1 MADFDFESRIVSIP
15 DFPEPGVIFKDIT
28 PLFAD
33 PDALDAAVD
42 AIAAHF
48 ADAGVTKIVAPE
60 ARGFMIGAPIAYKL
74 GVGFI
79 PARKPGKL
87 PRATVSVSYELEYG
101 TDTLEIH
108 EDAIEPGD
116 RILLI
121 DDLIAGTAD
130 GRRDRRLRLHPRT
143 RCAETARGARPERND
158 RHLHAYPCEVAHN
171 FSKHLFEGRP
181 AAPLSC
187 FIAAASRF
195 PVIARMLIVA

>member
-121 DDLIAGTAD
+121 DDLIATGGTLSAVAKLVQQMGAEIAGYGCILELD
-130 GRRDRRLRLHPRT
+130 ALKPRKVLDPNGT
-143 RCAETARGARPERND
+143 TD
-158 RHLHAYPCEVAHN
+158 I
-171 FSKHLFEGRP
+171 FT
-181 AAPLSC
+181 
-187 FIAAASRF
+187 
-195 PVIARMLIVA
+195 LIHVK

>member
-121 DDLIAGTAD
+121 DDLIATGGTLSAVAKLVQQMGAEIAGYGCILELD
-130 GRRDRRLRLHPRT
+130 ALKPR
-143 RCAETARGARPERND
+143 
-158 RHLHAYPCEVAHN
+158 EVLDPN
-171 FSKHLFEGRP
+171 GTTDIFT
-181 AAPLSC
+181 
-187 FIAAASRF
+187 
-195 PVIARMLIVA
+195 LIHVK

>member
-15 DFPEPGVIFKDIT
+15 DYPEPGVIFKDIT

-48 ADAGVTKIVAPE
+48 ADAGVTKIIAPE

-121 DDLIAGTAD
+121 DDLIATGGTLSAVAKLVQQMGAEIAGYGCILELD
-130 GRRDRRLRLHPRT
+130 ALKPR
-143 RCAETARGARPERND
+143 
-158 RHLHAYPCEVAHN
+158 EVLDPN
-171 FSKHLFEGRP
+171 GTTDIFT
-181 AAPLSC
+181 
-187 FIAAASRF
+187 
-195 PVIARMLIVA
+195 LIHVK

>member
-15 DFPEPGVIFKDIT
+15 DYPEPGVIFKDIT

-121 DDLIAGTAD
+121 DDLIATGGTLSAVAKLVQQMGAEIAGYGCILELD
-130 GRRDRRLRLHPRT
+130 ALKPR
-143 RCAETARGARPERND
+143 
-158 RHLHAYPCEVAHN
+158 EVLDPN
-171 FSKHLFEGRP
+171 GTTDIFT
-181 AAPLSC
+181 
-187 FIAAASRF
+187 
-195 PVIARMLIVA
+195 LIHVK

>member
-15 DFPEPGVIFKDIT
+15 DYPEPGIIFKDIT

-60 ARGFMIGAPIAYKL
+60 ARGFMIGTPIAYKL

-121 DDLIAGTAD
+121 DDLIATGGTLSAVAKLVQQMGAEIAGYGCILELD
-130 GRRDRRLRLHPRT
+130 ALKPRKVLDPNGT
-143 RCAETARGARPERND
+143 TD
-158 RHLHAYPCEVAHN
+158 I
-171 FSKHLFEGRP
+171 FT
-181 AAPLSC
+181 
-187 FIAAASRF
+187 
-195 PVIARMLIVA
+195 LIHVK

>member
-15 DFPEPGVIFKDIT
+15 DYPEPGVIFKDIT

-48 ADAGVTKIVAPE
+48 ADAGVTKIIAPE

-121 DDLIAGTAD
+121 DDLIATGGTLSAVAKLVQQMGAEIAGYGCILELD
-130 GRRDRRLRLHPRT
+130 ALEPR
-143 RCAETARGARPERND
+143 
-158 RHLHAYPCEVAHN
+158 EVLDPN
-171 FSKHLFEGRP
+171 GTTDIFT
-181 AAPLSC
+181 
-187 FIAAASRF
+187 
-195 PVIARMLIVA
+195 LIHVK

>member
-48 ADAGVTKIVAPE
+48 ADAGVTKIIAPE

-108 EDAIEPGD
+108 EDAIEQGD

-121 DDLIAGTAD
+121 DDLIATGGTLSAVAKLVQQMGAEIAGYGCILELDALKPREVLDPNGTAD
-130 GRRDRRLRLHPRT
+130 IFT
-143 RCAETARGARPERND
+143 
-158 RHLHAYPCEVAHN
+158 
-171 FSKHLFEGRP
+171 
-181 AAPLSC
+181 
-187 FIAAASRF
+187 
-195 PVIARMLIVA
+195 LIHVK

>member
-1 MADFDFESRIVSIP
+1 MADYDFESRIVSIP
-15 DFPEPGVIFKDIT
+15 DYPEPGIIFKDIT

-121 DDLIAGTAD
+121 DDLIATGGTLSAVAKLVQQMGAEIAGYGCILELD
-130 GRRDRRLRLHPRT
+130 ALKPR
-143 RCAETARGARPERND
+143 
-158 RHLHAYPCEVAHN
+158 EVLDPN
-171 FSKHLFEGRP
+171 GTTDIFT
-181 AAPLSC
+181 
-187 FIAAASRF
+187 
-195 PVIARMLIVA
+195 LIHVK

>member
-121 DDLIAGTAD
+121 DDLIATGGTLSAVAKLVQQMGAEIAGYGCILELD
-130 GRRDRRLRLHPRT
+130 ALKPR
-143 RCAETARGARPERND
+143 
-158 RHLHAYPCEVAHN
+158 EVLDPN
-171 FSKHLFEGRP
+171 GSTGIFT
-181 AAPLSC
+181 
-187 FIAAASRF
+187 
-195 PVIARMLIVA
+195 LIHVK

>member
-48 ADAGVTKIVAPE
+48 ADASVTKIVAPE

-121 DDLIAGTAD
+121 DDLIATGGTLSAVAKLVQQMGAEIAGYGCILELD
-130 GRRDRRLRLHPRT
+130 ALKPR
-143 RCAETARGARPERND
+143 
-158 RHLHAYPCEVAHN
+158 EVLDPN
-171 FSKHLFEGRP
+171 GTTDIFT
-181 AAPLSC
+181 
-187 FIAAASRF
+187 
-195 PVIARMLIVA
+195 LIHVK

>member
-15 DFPEPGVIFKDIT
+15 DYPEPGIIFKDIT

-121 DDLIAGTAD
+121 DDLIATGGTLSAVAKLVQQMGAEIAGYGCILELD
-130 GRRDRRLRLHPRT
+130 ALKPR
-143 RCAETARGARPERND
+143 
-158 RHLHAYPCEVAHN
+158 EVLDPN
-171 FSKHLFEGRP
+171 GTTDIFT
-181 AAPLSC
+181 
-187 FIAAASRF
+187 
-195 PVIARMLIVA
+195 LIHVK

>member
-48 ADAGVTKIVAPE
+48 ADAGVTKIIAPE

-108 EDAIEPGD
+108 EDALEPGD

-121 DDLIAGTAD
+121 DDLIATGGTLSAVTKLVQQMGAEIAGYGCILELD
-130 GRRDRRLRLHPRT
+130 ALKPR
-143 RCAETARGARPERND
+143 
-158 RHLHAYPCEVAHN
+158 EVLDPN
-171 FSKHLFEGRP
+171 GTTDIFT
-181 AAPLSC
+181 
-187 FIAAASRF
+187 
-195 PVIARMLIVA
+195 LIHVK

>member
-48 ADAGVTKIVAPE
+48 ADAGVTKIIAPE
-60 ARGFMIGAPIAYKL
+60 ARGFMVGTPIAYKL

-121 DDLIAGTAD
+121 DDLIATGGTLSAVAKLVQQMGAEIAGYGCILELD
-130 GRRDRRLRLHPRT
+130 ALKPRKVLDPNGT
-143 RCAETARGARPERND
+143 TD
-158 RHLHAYPCEVAHN
+158 I
-171 FSKHLFEGRP
+171 FT
-181 AAPLSC
+181 
-187 FIAAASRF
+187 
-195 PVIARMLIVA
+195 LIHVK

>member
-48 ADAGVTKIVAPE
+48 ADAGVTKIIAPE

-121 DDLIAGTAD
+121 DDLIATGGTLSAVAKLVQQMGAEIAGYGCILELD
-130 GRRDRRLRLHPRT
+130 ALKPR
-143 RCAETARGARPERND
+143 
-158 RHLHAYPCEVAHN
+158 EVLDPN
-171 FSKHLFEGRP
+171 GTTDIFT
-181 AAPLSC
+181 
-187 FIAAASRF
+187 
-195 PVIARMLIVA
+195 LIHVK

>member
-15 DFPEPGVIFKDIT
+15 DYPEPGVIFKDIT

-48 ADAGVTKIVAPE
+48 ADAGVTKIIAPE

-108 EDAIEPGD
+108 EDAIEPGE

-121 DDLIAGTAD
+121 DDLIATGGTLSAVAKLVQQMGAEIAGYGCILELD
-130 GRRDRRLRLHPRT
+130 ALKPR
-143 RCAETARGARPERND
+143 
-158 RHLHAYPCEVAHN
+158 EVLDPN
-171 FSKHLFEGRP
+171 GTTDIFT
-181 AAPLSC
+181 
-187 FIAAASRF
+187 
-195 PVIARMLIVA
+195 LIHVK

>member
-48 ADAGVTKIVAPE
+48 ADAGVTKIIAPE

-108 EDAIEPGD
+108 EDALEPGD

-121 DDLIAGTAD
+121 DDLIATGGTLSAVAKLVQQMGAEIAGYGCILELD
-130 GRRDRRLRLHPRT
+130 ALKPR
-143 RCAETARGARPERND
+143 
-158 RHLHAYPCEVAHN
+158 EVLDPN
-171 FSKHLFEGRP
+171 GTTDIFT
-181 AAPLSC
+181 
-187 FIAAASRF
+187 
-195 PVIARMLIVA
+195 LIHVK

>member
-108 EDAIEPGD
+108 EDAIQPGD

-121 DDLIAGTAD
+121 DDLIATGGTLSAVAKLVQQMGAEIAGYGCILELD
-130 GRRDRRLRLHPRT
+130 ALKPR
-143 RCAETARGARPERND
+143 
-158 RHLHAYPCEVAHN
+158 EVLDPN
-171 FSKHLFEGRP
+171 GTTDIFT
-181 AAPLSC
+181 
-187 FIAAASRF
+187 
-195 PVIARMLIVA
+195 LIHVK

>member
-60 ARGFMIGAPIAYKL
+60 ARGFMIGAPIACKL

-101 TDTLEIH
+101 TDTLEVH

-121 DDLIAGTAD
+121 DDLIATGGTLSAVAKLVQQMGAEIAGYGCILELD
-130 GRRDRRLRLHPRT
+130 ALKPR
-143 RCAETARGARPERND
+143 
-158 RHLHAYPCEVAHN
+158 EVLDPN
-171 FSKHLFEGRP
+171 GTTDIFT
-181 AAPLSC
+181 
-187 FIAAASRF
+187 
-195 PVIARMLIVA
+195 LIHVK